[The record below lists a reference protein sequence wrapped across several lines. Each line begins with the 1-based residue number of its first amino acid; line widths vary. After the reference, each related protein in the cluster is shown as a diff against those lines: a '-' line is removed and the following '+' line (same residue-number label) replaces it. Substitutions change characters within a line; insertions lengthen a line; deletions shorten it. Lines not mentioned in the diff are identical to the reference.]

1 MEKRIEVTNG
11 YKLVDENNNI
21 VGYETAT
28 TMNGECYK
36 DEEAFKKKKGVCYI
50 SEYEYSELLEE
61 LSNLKSIY
69 ENGEE
74 SDEEYRTDIQFIL
87 QTAGWTYD
95 NILELVGGKGFE
107 RVAEFIFSV
116 VDWQSPETYFQ
127 EFLDDIGTSFFP
139 LEQFGLTKKMVE
151 DEWGIVLD

>member
-1 MEKRIEVTNG
+1 MEKKIEVTNG
-11 YKLVDENNNI
+11 YKIVDENGI
-21 VGYETAT
+21 VVGYETGS

-36 DEEAFKKKKGVCYI
+36 DEDAFKKKEGVCYI
-50 SEYEYSELLEE
+50 SEYEYSEMLE
-61 LSNLKSIY
+61 NLTALHSEY
-69 ENGEE
+69 ENSEF
-74 SDEEYRTDIQFIL
+74 SDEDYRADVKDIIDNVGWKYEDIL
-87 QTAGWTYD
+87 
-95 NILELVGGKGFE
+95 NLVGGIGFE
-107 RVAEFIFSV
+107 KVAWYIFAI